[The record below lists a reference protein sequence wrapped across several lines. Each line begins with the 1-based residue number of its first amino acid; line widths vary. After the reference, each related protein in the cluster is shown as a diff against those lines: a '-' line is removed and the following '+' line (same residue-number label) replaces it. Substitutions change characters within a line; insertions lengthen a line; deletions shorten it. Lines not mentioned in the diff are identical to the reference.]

1 MMKTLE
7 FVPAGRQHVSEIG
20 RICYEAFKD
29 VHEGHGFLLDF
40 PTIDFAQQAV
50 GMLVEREDCYGVV
63 AIHDGQP
70 VGSNFL
76 YTGDPVAGV
85 GPISVDRSC
94 QGQGVGRGLMQNVM
108 AHARRNNFERVRLFQ
123 DAFNVSSMSLYAS
136 LGFEVK
142 EVAALMQGAPASET
156 DDSVRLVTESDL
168 PSIEELSR
176 RIYKSSRRN
185 EVAAAVRYSFAAL
198 LREQQ
203 GRITGYLIP
212 GLFGHG
218 VAETEEDALALI
230 GESARR
236 LPAPLARFFCPLSEA
251 SLFRRALKAQ
261 CRVIKLMNYM
271 VTGPYEP
278 PVGVWMPS
286 VLI

>member
-1 MMKTLE
+1 MKTFEL
-7 FVPAGRQHVSEIG
+7 VPAGPQHVSDIG
-20 RICYEAFKD
+20 KICYEAFKE
-29 VHEGHGFLLDF
+29 VHEGHGFSLDF
-40 PTIDFAQQAV
+40 ATIDFAQHAL
-50 GMLVEREDCYGVV
+50 GTLVEREDFYGVV
-63 AIHDGQP
+63 ALRDGQP

-76 YTGDPVAGV
+76 FMGDPVAGV

-94 QGQGVGRGLMQNVM
+94 QGQGVGRGLMEDVM

-123 DAFNVSSMSLYAS
+123 DAFNVTSISLYAS

-142 EVAALMQGAPASET
+142 EAAAFMQAAPASEA
-156 DDSVRLVTESDL
+156 DGSVRLVTESDL
-168 PSIEELSR
+168 SAIEELST
-176 RIYKSSRRN
+176 RIYQSSRRN
-185 EVAAAVRYSFAAL
+185 EVAAAARHGFAAF

-230 GESARR
+230 GEAARR
-236 LPAPLARFFCPLSEA
+236 LPPPLARFFCPLSEV
-251 SLFRRALKAQ
+251 SFFRRALKAH

-271 VTGPYEP
+271 STGRYDP

-286 VLI
+286 VLC